1 MFVDTA
7 REQSRAA
14 AHAWERTLPTARRK
28 QLGQYFT
35 GLPLGR
41 LLAHL
46 ALSPDAR
53 TVLDPMAGHG
63 DLLDAVWEAS
73 AQRGVSI
80 ARLDGVE
87 VDSAAAAVCR
97 RRLASIAGDAA
108 MPKRE
113 IVAGDA
119 FTPATIRAVPERSYD
134 LVITNPPY
142 VRYQVRGRN
151 GTGPH
156 ATRAGLRA
164 TLVGVQSGSDAHV
177 WRALAQG
184 YSGLADLSVP
194 AWLLAAAMVRPS
206 GRLALVVPATWRSRE
221 YADVI
226 RYLLLRCF
234 ELECIV
240 ADRQPGW
247 FSEALVRT
255 HLLVARRLSA
265 AQSRIPICDR
275 TGWSSPPWVEIAPQA
290 AAEGSLVGA
299 VPGTGQAEA
308 SFASRLYDGCL
319 ADMPGVSTRRFD
331 LERETAVV
339 EQRAHRRPWF
349 RRLEAGAGDLPLFA
363 TAHAGST
370 ASAFVPESIADLLP
384 TDIRR
389 GGLTSL
395 AGAGISVGQG
405 LRTGCNGFFYV
416 TACGTSQ
423 GGEIVVEASR
433 LVEGSRFPV
442 PAAALRPVLRRQAEV
457 PEVAEGRSPD
467 GRILDLRLWVLPA
480 DLDAVQ
486 AARSAYAR
494 TGEPMPAVMPGP
506 LAHYVRVASATIAGG
521 INTGARIPALS
532 AVRTNVRPSRD
543 GRTTPRFWY
552 MLPDFAPRHLPAAFV
567 ARVNHSL
574 PRAGA
579 NLDPALV
586 VDANFSTFWT
596 PSGGWTRAAL
606 TALLNS
612 VWCRAAMEAL
622 GTPLG
627 GGALKLE
634 AAQLRNMAIPVI
646 SDAMRDRLDGAGREL
661 ARGTPGARARIDAI
675 VLGAVVAQMG
685 RPLPIVAL
693 AAALEER
700 SVSLSAARRR

>member
-1 MFVDTA
+1 MRLGSAATRDRTDEAIISTSQHKTLAEYQGLLTAALCELQRILKHGGKVTLVFHSASAEVWRALQGAYRDAGFAVECAGVLDKTQGSFKQVTTRGAVRGDPLLLLAKSAATPGNDPAFSVVGCPAAPGTGGTHARSRRAHRTAPLLPLDRSLPEQSSGRPDRRRVILPLAPRTGARLGRSNVFVDTA

-108 MPKRE
+108 IPKRE

-151 GTGPH
+151 GSGAH

-164 TLVGVQSGSDAHV
+164 TLAGVQSGSDAHV

-319 ADMPGVSTRRFD
+319 ADMPGVSTRPLRPGARD
-331 LERETAVV
+331 RSSRTARPPAPVV
-339 EQRAHRRPWF
+339 
-349 RRLEAGAGDLPLFA
+349 
-363 TAHAGST
+363 ST
-370 ASAFVPESIADLLP
+370 A
-384 TDIRR
+384 R
-389 GGLTSL
+389 GG
-395 AGAGISVGQG
+395 
-405 LRTGCNGFFYV
+405 RW
-416 TACGTSQ
+416 
-423 GGEIVVEASR
+423 R
-433 LVEGSRFPV
+433 P
-442 PAAALRPVLRRQAEV
+442 AALRHCTRGLDGFGFRAREYRRSSSHGH
-457 PEVAEGRSPD
+457 PTGRADEPRR
-467 GRILDLRLWVLPA
+467 GRYLCG
-480 DLDAVQ
+480 
-486 AARSAYAR
+486 ARSA
-494 TGEPMPAVMPGP
+494 
-506 LAHYVRVASATIAGG
+506 HRVQWI
-521 INTGARIPALS
+521 
-532 AVRTNVRPSRD
+532 
-543 GRTTPRFWY
+543 
-552 MLPDFAPRHLPAAFV
+552 
-567 ARVNHSL
+567 
-574 PRAGA
+574 
-579 NLDPALV
+579 
-586 VDANFSTFWT
+586 
-596 PSGGWTRAAL
+596 
-606 TALLNS
+606 LL
-612 VWCRAAMEAL
+612 
-622 GTPLG
+622 
-627 GGALKLE
+627 
-634 AAQLRNMAIPVI
+634 
-646 SDAMRDRLDGAGREL
+646 RDRLWDQPRWRDRGRGIAAGRGKPVSRTS
-661 ARGTPGARARIDAI
+661 RGVAAGTAAPG
-675 VLGAVVAQMG
+675 
-685 RPLPIVAL
+685 
-693 AAALEER
+693 
-700 SVSLSAARRR
+700 